1 MDASTVA
8 SEAIRSSDQNPDHD
22 EDPQLIEIFHL
33 WLKKKEERERRER
46 EREILF
52 IDGDCR
58 GVEKNGRREISE
70 ERRRRR
76 IEREQQEGL

>member
-1 MDASTVA
+1 MA
-8 SEAIRSSDQNPDHD
+8 Q
-22 EDPQLIEIFHL
+22 
-33 WLKKKEERERRER
+33 KKRRERERER